1 MEVYIEHKDFNS
13 FIIVFVVVVVAV
25 AVATN
30 NHSCKE
36 IITDFNIDFM
46 V

>member
-13 FIIVFVVVVVAV
+13 FIIVFVVVAV